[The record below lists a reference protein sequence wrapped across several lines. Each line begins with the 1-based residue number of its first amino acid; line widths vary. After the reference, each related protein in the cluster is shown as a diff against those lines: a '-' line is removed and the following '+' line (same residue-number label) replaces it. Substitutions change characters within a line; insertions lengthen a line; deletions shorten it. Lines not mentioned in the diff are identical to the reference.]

1 MSKKKTNKKIIPDF
15 SINFIAMSPEPR
27 APKISAEACPG
38 AAASPSQ
45 AVTDGWGELL
55 KIWGITIKQMW
66 NHPNNASKMGINL
79 KMGESTTI
87 KKCPKMVDLTIKHG

>member
-1 MSKKKTNKKIIPDF
+1 MFLENVEKKTNKKIIPDF

-27 APKISAEACPG
+27 
-38 AAASPSQ
+38 
-45 AVTDGWGELL
+45 
-55 KIWGITIKQMW
+55 ITIKQMW